1 MEFIPHVVGETILKG
16 VGKAAIFAGDEEEN
30 EDVYMEKFAQMIAEK
45 LANEPIPAELMEK
58 FVDSYNEKK
67 LAK

>member
-1 MEFIPHVVGETILKG
+1 
-16 VGKAAIFAGDEEEN
+16 
-30 EDVYMEKFAQMIAEK
+30 MIAEK